1 MRGAPMFLI
10 ANERTKLTANWLNA
24 LATGIIAA
32 GAFAPMAVSI
42 YGVSHPGLSWLLLS
56 LLSATCFA
64 FGVFLHV
71 LGRLALRRLRE

>member
-1 MRGAPMFLI
+1 MRGAPIFLI

-24 LATGIIAA
+24 LATAIIAA

-42 YGVSHPGLSWLLLS
+42 YGVSWLLLS

-71 LGRLALRRLRE
+71 LSRLALRRLRE

>member
-1 MRGAPMFLI
+1 VRGAPMFLI

-24 LATGIIAA
+24 LATAIIAA

-42 YGVSHPGLSWLLLS
+42 YGVSYPGLSWILLS
-56 LLSATCFA
+56 LLSATCCA
-64 FGVFLHV
+64 FDVFLHV